1 MGCFRFVR
9 EGRVGWGLKDHLIEG
24 NSGRLHGVFPVEIS
38 GNGPSINSMQI
49 IMNGPRTGARVVKS
63 RERHHGV
70 IASRVSG
77 SPCNLSLRFCRV
89 LIFSSTT
96 PLSFT

>member
-1 MGCFRFVR
+1 MGP
-9 EGRVGWGLKDHLIEG
+9 EAASEG
-24 NSGRLHGVFPVEIS
+24 NPGGFVDSSCKNLRKQ
-38 GNGPSINSMQI
+38 GPSINSMQI

-77 SPCNLSLRFCRV
+77 SQRNLSLRFCRV
-89 LIFSSTT
+89 LIFSPTT